1 MTTIRTNCPTCG
13 EVDMGT
19 SAISLRLSGDG
30 GQAAYAFTC
39 PECRIQ
45 VSKHANRKTVALLVA
60 AGVEVRRLHATAEI
74 DEPLAE
80 EIPVEDRS
88 PIPDAPALTIDDLI
102 AFHFELEDDDAA
114 LRTLFEDSQDR

>member
-1 MTTIRTNCPTCG
+1 
-13 EVDMGT
+13 MGT

-45 VSKHANRKTVALLVA
+45 VSKQANRKTVALLVA
-60 AGVEVRRLHATAEI
+60 AGVEVRRLHATSEI

-80 EIPVEDRS
+80 EEEIPVADRS

-102 AFHFELEDDDAA
+102 AFHFELEDDEAA
-114 LRTLFEDSQDR
+114 LRSLLEDSQDR